1 MLKLH
6 DNISLDLVLKIIL
19 NNKRIICIFSIKNH
33 YIIDSTQIDD
43 LQNYNEIQT
52 EDLSLIFRIL
62 VVVDVDCLQQDS
74 FLKIQTILKNSM
86 SIRLLIIS

>member
-1 MLKLH
+1 MLQLH
-6 DNISLDLVLKIIL
+6 GYNYLDLVLKIIVKD
-19 NNKRIICIFSIKNH
+19 KRIICIFDLRNR
-33 YIIDSTQIDD
+33 YVIDSTQIDD
-43 LQNYNEIQT
+43 LQNYKEIKTKDQ
-52 EDLSLIFRIL
+52 SFIFRIL